1 MGAQEHDRLRVLWL
15 LQQKNKFDNYE
26 DDKRVSNDLAI
37 YTYEQAIIMFFASI
51 NPKLYPTELVDI
63 LKLTYEEV
71 LEIAKTNDVL
81 ASTYAKLNLLN
92 SMSLENYDIYASIY

>member
-51 NPKLYPTELVDI
+51 NPKLYPTELVDL